1 MPLNFFNIA
10 SKLVPHTTP
19 YTSNTRPVYSE
30 TITFEQGKSKALAN
44 RENNSLRPYKG
55 NTIPLSQLK
64 KAASGYVGTFERD
77 AFENEAKQF
86 YGDQADIATY
96 FSKRTNKS
104 ISFDY
109 QGRYALEAGDA
120 GPGNAKGPFG
130 SKPRTKNPV
139 DLQGNIDFSKL
150 KPEQIGNAPSLG
162 SDINT
167 YISRYSSLEATRPL
181 TLQES
186 RARDT
191 LISLSEPGIG
201 QPSQILGL
209 SAQPTASIEAENKA
223 RQLELTARNKADAE
237 RSSGNYALI
246 QRSIDRNKTRVQA
259 RESRSRTSVVNMAS
273 ENTGIGIPVQRTR
286 TGT

>member
-1 MPLNFFNIA
+1 MPFLLNKLA
-10 SKLVPHTTP
+10 SKLIPHTTP

-30 TITFEQGKSKALAN
+30 TITYEQGKAKALAN

-64 KAASGYVGTFERD
+64 KAASAYTGTFERG

-86 YGDQADIATY
+86 YGDQADVAIY

-104 ISFDY
+104 IGFDY
-109 QGRYALEAGDA
+109 QGRYALAPGKA
-120 GPGNAKGPFG
+120 GPGNAKGAFG
-130 SKPRTKNPV
+130 MKPNTRNPV

-150 KPEQIGNAPSLG
+150 KSDQLGYAPSLG
-162 SDINT
+162 NDINT

-191 LISLSEPGIG
+191 LISLNQPGIG
-201 QPSQILGL
+201 LPSQITNL

-246 QRSIDRNKTRVQA
+246 QRSADKNRTRVQE
-259 RESRSRTSVVNMAS
+259 RQSRSKTSVVNMGYN
-273 ENTGIGIPVQRTR
+273 NTGIGIPTTR
-286 TGT
+286 SGTGT